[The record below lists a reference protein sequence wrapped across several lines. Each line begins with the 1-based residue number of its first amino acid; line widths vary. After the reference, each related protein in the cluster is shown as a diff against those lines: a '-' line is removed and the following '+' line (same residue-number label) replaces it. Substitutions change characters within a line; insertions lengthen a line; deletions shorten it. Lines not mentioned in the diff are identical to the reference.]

1 MARIDFHCHTKYSK
15 CSNLEPKDILKLC
28 RKLELQGIMICDH
41 NTTKGASAMK
51 EILSPDED
59 LIFVPGIE
67 ILTDRGEIIGAW
79 IEEDLTTSHFP
90 EVAEEIKEK
99 GGMVVIPH
107 PFDIIRGKRFRVTES
122 DLPFID
128 AIEVFNSRCILPKAN
143 KKALQIAEKYSIM
156 QTAGSDAHFAAEI
169 GKAWINFTGSS
180 MDEFRQALQRGET
193 STEGKR
199 SPFSLH
205 LYTFK
210 HRLSRTFK
218 RNQK

>member
-1 MARIDFHCHTKYSK
+1 MARVDFHCHTKYSK
-15 CSNLEPKDILKLC
+15 CSNLEPKDILKFC

-41 NTTKGASAMK
+41 NTIRGSLAFKK
-51 EILSPDED
+51 ILSPTED
-59 LIFVPGIE
+59 FIFIPGIE

-79 IEEDLTTSHFP
+79 IEDNLKTSHFP

-107 PFDIIRGKRFRVTES
+107 PFDIIRGKRFRITEA

-143 KKALQIAEKYSIM
+143 KKALQIAEKYSVI
-156 QTAGSDAHFAAEI
+156 QTAGSDAHFAPEI

-180 MDEFRQALQRGET
+180 IDEFRESLQKGET
-193 STEGKR
+193 TTNGKR

-205 LYTFK
+205 IHTLK
-210 HRLSRTFK
+210 HRLNRTLK
-218 RNQK
+218 RN